1 MLTLE
6 LSYLLYWKFPMLHLT
21 LSSNPDRLHN
31 TQTRVLQADWLAL
44 ENDEKATLDID
55 MPYY

>member
-1 MLTLE
+1 
-6 LSYLLYWKFPMLHLT
+6 MLHLT
-21 LSSNPDRLHN
+21 LSSNPDRLLN